1 MHYTTTTSAKHNDFR
16 SAKRDLYDQ
25 EINRSFSPQYNNSHD
40 DIYKSSNLYSNKRE
54 EVSLLSLFS

>member
-40 DIYKSSNLYSNKRE
+40 DIYKSSNLYSTKRE
-54 EVSLLSLFS
+54 EV